1 MSIYKYNVANPR
13 RSSLSNAKIEIE
25 QNRKKNNLRSYKTN
39 V

>member
-25 QNRKKNNLRSYKTN
+25 QNRKKKQSKIIQN
-39 V
+39 